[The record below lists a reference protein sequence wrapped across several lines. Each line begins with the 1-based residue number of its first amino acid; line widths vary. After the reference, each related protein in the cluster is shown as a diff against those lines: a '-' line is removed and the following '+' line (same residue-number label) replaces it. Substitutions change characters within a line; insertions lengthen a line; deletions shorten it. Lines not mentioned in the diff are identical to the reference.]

1 MDINHLISLL
11 VEDVKQVIEWIDT
24 HGEGFLNK
32 HVGVGRNLQKTR
44 ALQSSYEHFDK
55 VAQNTYT
62 NAGKLLGAAHELA
75 QTGTC
80 DSREMCQL
88 ASDLNARI
96 QQFAQKVEQRK
107 SLLNQVVNFYRDE
120 VQCSQR
126 LEQFKQLL
134 IEIEASSLRCPD
146 SIESTKNVIQQID
159 SKKKNIFNAVRR
171 IIEQGTTILELLRQ
185 RGSELTTNRDLLDK
199 NMSITSSQQSI
210 NYASTNNSAS
220 GRPYSTS
227 SQSSQASS
235 TNSSNNHYISATQNF
250 PSSGNQP
257 QQHFR
262 SLSSNVISSQ
272 HSSLDINNIIHGSKQ
287 QDQTSSLITG
297 NHSNQLQQLNSVSSQ
312 STTTGSL
319 HGHNNQHPNTHN
331 ASSTTSTSSNSIPT
345 SNPLNS
351 LLASIQAIES
361 IVNRLNEDL
370 KKTEDYYNKYRKALD
385 LCLQLKIYEKDVL
398 DASQQLDITIEDMQ
412 NTAQKLPDIL
422 TVESGEKQLKL
433 HNTTSEKLRELV
445 FTIIKKGQEIIEGLK
460 RSSCSIV
467 IDNEQNAVDQISMLV
482 DYMDQRAQ
490 EADELADVRRLHIE
504 YSIKFRQFEV
514 DAQQVQSWIKR
525 GESMLIASFHIPL
538 SLKEAEE
545 LRTSHEK
552 FQQAF
557 ERSHAS
563 TLQFKQRAQAL
574 IQADYFEED
583 SINQIT
589 AEVESMWQQL
599 MTHAEDRFKLIK
611 GAINFYKT
619 SDKVREVLESLEND
633 YQLQEDYCGIERYN
647 NKPVAECLKEAALL
661 EARNRPQS
669 SNGKWTGNNLT
680 LMIQQQQAKHREQKE
695 AFLKGCTL
703 VRRKAEAFLKYSLRC
718 ADRTYTPASSDV
730 PKSMIRNA
738 ESRVKS
744 ELEIILKQENRVLGF
759 WSQRKTQIDHCQQFA
774 LVENCACHLLEW
786 IRQNTEAISSKR
798 GSVRYEQF
806 RDFENSFKGTEDAV
820 KKIYQESYSVI
831 ERGHSHAAVLQQCV
845 EYLNSKFKEFVHH
858 YEDYKAT
865 YFLDKQPLDKLK
877 ISSDPAPKNVKSSS
891 ASNYSDS
898 TDSGVSRSN
907 SNQQQQQQQTGRY
920 QQVVGTGNNQKQQSI
935 ATHQQNKDRNSDSG
949 VEGDSIS
956 SKDTNSDICSNS
968 LNSTNWLNQYNSQKG
983 SRILSDLQLSSSTTP
998 TTTYSNHGI
1007 IGLNNNNIIDTHHP
1021 VGKTQNLSISIEQ
1034 KRKSLT
1040 RKEFVMA
1047 ELLSTERTYVKD
1059 LDTCIRVYL
1068 KGYREAGSKLPAGIK
1083 DKESIIFGNIEDI
1096 LRFHKNTFLKELEKY
1111 ELMPEDVGHCFVTW
1125 AKSFDVYVE
1134 YCRNKPESNQLIVK
1148 HSGTFFDE
1156 LQQQNQITHPVS
1168 AYLIKPVQRITK
1180 YQLLLKDLLQS
1191 CDEIGQNEIKDGLEV
1206 MMSVPKKA
1214 NDAMHLSMLVGCD
1227 IPIST
1232 LGEVI
1237 LQDSFQVTEPKS
1249 LLRKTRERR
1258 IFLFEFYL
1266 VFAKEVKVESSQ
1278 QKSHYQFKNKIMLS
1292 DIIKIVD
1299 CGSAAAAVLTNGT
1312 NNNNNNNGATNSNMS
1327 AIQNG
1332 SGNNGNNNNN
1342 NGPSINNTSTA
1353 TSLTTTT
1360 GNTTNSTSS
1369 NSSSA
1374 ITTISNN
1381 NNGKEQVNSNN
1392 NNSSGGKQDYAN
1404 TENLADRSGNDGT
1417 KFVLIHCNKSLKSR
1431 DTTCKIILRANNV
1444 ETKNLWVKTHRDLI
1458 AESNFRPFGQERN
1471 LNNK

>member
-88 ASDLNARI
+88 ASDLDARI

-107 SLLNQVVNFYRDE
+107 SLLSQVVNFYRDE
-120 VQCSQR
+120 VHISQR
-126 LEQFKQLL
+126 LEEFKRLL
-134 IEIEASSLRCPD
+134 IVIEASSLQCPD
-146 SIESTKNVIQQID
+146 SIESARDAIVQLDN
-159 SKKKNIFNAVRR
+159 KKKNIYNQVRR
-171 IIEQGTTILELLRQ
+171 VIEQGNIILEMLKQ
-185 RGSELTTNRDLLDK
+185 RGAELT
-199 NMSITSSQQSI
+199 SSDHMNNLRLSS
-210 NYASTNNSAS
+210 NDNLASTNNLTSSS

-235 TNSSNNHYISATQNF
+235 TTSSQYPTPQNSTSNLYKQTNPKTNGGSTNYNNFIAHSTKQEQPTPSASAFLTNISAPINQQHALANHSSNQQQGGLSSSSSTTM
-250 PSSGNQP
+250 SGNHHLVHSNNPPEQ
-257 QQHFR
+257 
-262 SLSSNVISSQ
+262 SAILSSS
-272 HSSLDINNIIHGSKQ
+272 
-287 QDQTSSLITG
+287 
-297 NHSNQLQQLNSVSSQ
+297 
-312 STTTGSL
+312 
-319 HGHNNQHPNTHN
+319 
-331 ASSTTSTSSNSIPT
+331 SSTTSSS

-351 LLASIQAIES
+351 LIASIQAIEAIIS
-361 IVNRLNEDL
+361 RLSEDL
-370 KKTEDYYNKYRKALD
+370 KKTEDYYNKHRKALD

-398 DASQQLDITIEDMQ
+398 DASQQLDITIEEMQ
-412 NTAQKLPDIL
+412 NTARKLPDIQN
-422 TVESGEKQLKL
+422 VESGEKLLKL
-433 HNTTSEKLRELV
+433 HNTTSKKLRELV
-445 FTIIKKGQEIIEGLK
+445 FTIIKKGQEVMEDLK
-460 RSSCSIV
+460 RSSCCIV

-490 EADELADVRRLHIE
+490 EADELADCRRLYIE
-504 YSIKFRQFEV
+504 YSIRFRQFEV
-514 DAQQVQSWIKR
+514 DAQQVQSWIRK
-525 GESMLIASFHIPL
+525 GESMLVASFHIPL

-545 LRTSHEK
+545 LRASHEK

-633 YQLQEDYCGIERYN
+633 YQMEEDYCEIDRYSA
-647 NKPVAECLKEAALL
+647 KTVAECLKEASIQ
-661 EARNRPQS
+661 ESRTRPQS
-669 SNGKWTGNNLT
+669 LNGKWTGNNLT
-680 LMIQQQQAKHREQKE
+680 VSIQQQQAKHRDQKE
-695 AFLKGCTL
+695 SFLKGCTL
-703 VRRKAEAFLKYSLRC
+703 VRRKAEAFLKYSVRC
-718 ADRTYTPASSDV
+718 AERTYSSANSDG
-730 PKSMIRNA
+730 PKSLIRNA

-759 WSQRKTQIDHCQQFA
+759 WSTRKTRIDHCQQFA

-786 IRQNTEAISSKR
+786 IRQNSETISSKR
-798 GSVRYEQF
+798 GVVRYEQF
-806 RDFENSFKGTEDAV
+806 REFESSFKGTEDAV

-831 ERGHSHAAVLQQCV
+831 ERGHSHADVLQQVV
-845 EYLNSKFKEFVHH
+845 EYLNAKFKDFVQR
-858 YEDYKAT
+858 YEEYKAS
-865 YFLDKQPLDKLK
+865 YFLDKQPIDSQRLAAHKEATR
-877 ISSDPAPKNVKSSS
+877 SSKSSITGS
-891 ASNYSDS
+891 LNVDS
-898 TDSGVSRSN
+898 PDSGLSRS
-907 SNQQQQQQQTGRY
+907 QTS
-920 QQVVGTGNNQKQQSI
+920 QQSRSSQVI
-935 ATHQQNKDRNSDSG
+935 NKQANQHQHNKDRNSDSG

-956 SKDTNSDICSNS
+956 SKDTNSDICSSSIGSN
-968 LNSTNWLNQYNSQKG
+968 NWLNQYNSQKS
-983 SRILSDLQLSSSTTP
+983 SRILSDLHLSGNL
-998 TTTYSNHGI
+998 NHNNI
-1007 IGLNNNNIIDTHHP
+1007 NNNNHILLDCHAEAKSQT
-1021 VGKTQNLSISIEQ
+1021 LSISIEQ

-1047 ELLSTERTYVKD
+1047 ELLSTERTYVQD
-1059 LDTCIRVYL
+1059 LETCIRVYL
-1068 KGYREAGSKLPAGIK
+1068 KGYRDASSTRLPTGIK
-1083 DKESIIFGNIEDI
+1083 DKESIIFGNIEEI
-1096 LRFHKNTFLKELEKY
+1096 SRFHKNVFLKELEKY
-1111 ELMPEDVGHCFVTW
+1111 EAMPEDVGHCFVTW

-1134 YCRNKPESNQLIVK
+1134 YCRNKPESNQLIVQ
-1148 HSGTFFDE
+1148 HSASFFDE
-1156 LQQQNQITHPVS
+1156 LQQKYQVTHPVS

-1191 CDEIGQNEIKDGLEV
+1191 CDENGQNEIKDGLEV

-1214 NDAMHLSMLVGCD
+1214 NDAMHLSMLIGCD
-1227 IPIST
+1227 IPIPT

-1266 VFAKEVKVESSQ
+1266 VFAKEVRVESSQ

-1292 DIIKIVD
+1292 DIISIVD
-1299 CGSAAAAVLTNGT
+1299 CGSG
-1312 NNNNNNNGATNSNMS
+1312 GSS
-1327 AIQNG
+1327 ASG
-1332 SGNNGNNNNN
+1332 SGN
-1342 NGPSINNTSTA
+1342 SINSNGISNHGINHGISSA
-1353 TSLTTTT
+1353 LATTTSAHSNVNH
-1360 GNTTNSTSS
+1360 GKDSTD
-1369 NSSSA
+1369 
-1374 ITTISNN
+1374 
-1381 NNGKEQVNSNN
+1381 GDRV
-1392 NNSSGGKQDYAN
+1392 SG
-1404 TENLADRSGNDGT
+1404 SGNDGT

-1431 DTTCKIILRANNV
+1431 DSTCKIILKANSV
-1444 ETKNLWVKTHRDLI
+1444 EIKNLWVKTHRELM
-1458 AESNFRPFGQERN
+1458 AESNFRPFGQEASN
-1471 LNNK
+1471 TNKNSRGT

>member
-1 MDINHLISLL
+1 MDINHLIGLL

-32 HVGVGRNLQKTR
+32 HVGVGRNIQRTR

-88 ASDLNARI
+88 ASDLDARI
-96 QQFAQKVEQRK
+96 QKFAQKVEQRK

-120 VQCSQR
+120 VQVSQR

-134 IEIEASSLRCPD
+134 IVIEASSLQCPD
-146 SIESTKNVIQQID
+146 SIESAQDAILQLDN
-159 SKKKNIFNAVRR
+159 KKKNIFSAAGRAVAQGNA
-171 IIEQGTTILELLRQ
+171 ILELLRQ
-185 RGSELTTNRDLLDK
+185 RGAELTNGEPLVKLAQPTQPSTTTNS
-199 NMSITSSQQSI
+199 NVSTTS
-210 NYASTNNSAS
+210 S

-227 SQSSQASS
+227 SQSSQTSS
-235 TNSSNNHYISATQNF
+235 TNSGGHYNQSSGAGNHYVHGNS
-250 PSSGNQP
+250 SSGTTSVNPLNGSAIPSPSADFNQVK
-257 QQHFR
+257 QD
-262 SLSSNVISSQ
+262 SQ
-272 HSSLDINNIIHGSKQ
+272 PNRA
-287 QDQTSSLITG
+287 
-297 NHSNQLQQLNSVSSQ
+297 NHSNQHQHLSGTSSNMATTSGNLHHHHQ
-312 STTTGSL
+312 HHHQHTTGS
-319 HGHNNQHPNTHN
+319 
-331 ASSTTSTSSNSIPT
+331 SSTSAPSNNPST
-345 SNPLNS
+345 NPLNS
-351 LLASIQAIES
+351 LISSIQAIES
-361 IVNRLNEDL
+361 IVNRLTEDL
-370 KKTEDYYNKYRKALD
+370 KKTDDYYNKHRKALE
-385 LCLQLKIYEKDVL
+385 LCLRLKIYEKDVL
-398 DASQQLDITIEDMQ
+398 DASQHLDMTIEDMQ
-412 NTAQKLPDIL
+412 NTAQKLPDIKN
-422 TVESGEKQLKL
+422 VDSGEKELKL
-433 HNTTSEKLRELV
+433 HNTTSKKIRELV
-445 FTIIKKGQEIIEGLK
+445 FTIIKKGQEVIEDLK
-460 RSSCSIV
+460 RSSCVIV
-467 IDNEQNAVDQISMLV
+467 IDNEQNAVNQISMLV

-490 EADELADVRRLHIE
+490 EADELADCRRLHIE

-514 DAQQVQSWIKR
+514 DAQQVQSWIRK

-545 LRTSHEK
+545 LRASHEK

-633 YQLQEDYCGIERYN
+633 YQLEEDYCGIDRYA
-647 NKPVAECLKEAALL
+647 NKSVAECLTEAALQ
-661 EARNRPQS
+661 ESRVRPQS
-669 SNGKWTGNNLT
+669 LNGKTGGNNLT
-680 LMIQQQQAKHREQKE
+680 LLIQQQQAKHREQKE

-703 VRRKAEAFLKYSLRC
+703 VRRKAEAFLKYSIRC
-718 ADRTYTPASSDV
+718 ADRTYTSAGSEA
-730 PKSMIRNA
+730 PKSLIKNA

-744 ELEIILKQENRVLGF
+744 ELENILKQENRVLGF
-759 WSQRKTQIDHCQQFA
+759 WSTRKTQIDHCQQFA

-786 IRQNTEAISSKR
+786 IRQNSEAISSKR

-806 RDFENSFKGTEDAV
+806 REFESSFRGTEDAV
-820 KKIYQESYSVI
+820 RKIYQESYSVI

-845 EYLNSKFKEFVHH
+845 EYLNAKFKDFVQR
-858 YEDYKAT
+858 YEEYKAT
-865 YFLDKQPLDKLK
+865 YFLDKQPLERQRTTTPQTEVAPQVTSKL
-877 ISSDPAPKNVKSSS
+877 PKSSTS
-891 ASNYSDS
+891 SSHSDS
-898 TDSGVSRSN
+898 TDSGLSRSQSVHQQN
-907 SNQQQQQQQTGRY
+907 QNQSRSQQAQNYNKPTTASN
-920 QQVVGTGNNQKQQSI
+920 
-935 ATHQQNKDRNSDSG
+935 HQQNKDRNSDSG

-956 SKDTNSDICSNS
+956 SKDTNSDICSSS
-968 LNSTNWLNQYNSQKG
+968 LSSPSNWLSQYNAQKG
-983 SRILSDLQLSSSTTP
+983 ARVLTDLHLSSVNNNGS
-998 TTTYSNHGI
+998 I
-1007 IGLNNNNIIDTHHP
+1007 NNNNFINTNNNHHVIGGSHVVAAKP
-1021 VGKTQNLSISIEQ
+1021 QTLTISIEQ

-1047 ELLSTERTYVKD
+1047 ELLTTERTYVQD

-1068 KGYREAGSKLPAGIK
+1068 KGYREAGNKLPQGIK
-1083 DKESIIFGNIEDI
+1083 DKESILFGNIEDI
-1096 LRFHKNTFLKELEKY
+1096 HRFHKNTFLKELEKY
-1111 ELMPEDVGHCFVTW
+1111 EAMPEDVGHCFVTW

-1134 YCRNKPESNQLIVK
+1134 YCKNKPESNQLIVQ
-1148 HSGTFFDE
+1148 HSASFFDE
-1156 LQQQNQITHPVS
+1156 LQQQNQVTHPVS

-1191 CDEIGQNEIKDGLEV
+1191 CDENGQNEIKDGLEV

-1227 IPIST
+1227 IPVQV

-1237 LQDSFQVTEPKS
+1237 LQDFFQVTEPKS

-1278 QKSHYQFKNKIMLS
+1278 QKSHYQFKSKIMLS
-1292 DIIKIVD
+1292 DIISIVD
-1299 CGSAAAAVLTNGT
+1299 CG
-1312 NNNNNNNGATNSNMS
+1312 
-1327 AIQNG
+1327 NG
-1332 SGNNGNNNNN
+1332 S
-1342 NGPSINNTSTA
+1342 S
-1353 TSLTTTT
+1353 
-1360 GNTTNSTSS
+1360 SS
-1369 NSSSA
+1369 NGGGGGSSSLVGGSA
-1374 ITTISNN
+1374 GS
-1381 NNGKEQVNSNN
+1381 GGGNSNN
-1392 NNSSGGKQDYAN
+1392 SSNGGSNSITAPTNQGQTGAPKD
-1404 TENLADRSGNDGT
+1404 TTTDGDKVGGNDGT

-1431 DTTCKIILRANNV
+1431 DSTCKIILRANNV
-1444 ETKNLWVKTHRDLI
+1444 ETKNLWVRTHRELI
-1458 AESNFRPFGQERN
+1458 AESNFRPFGQEANQNIIIKRN
-1471 LNNK
+1471 TT